1 MIYLAIFGNI
11 NENLSN
17 LEVKT
22 LEILLLN
29 HNITLD
35 VMTEK
40 LQVSKR
46 TDSRIFKN
54 LQEKNIIK
62 RIGSNKTGYWKILK

>member
-29 HNITLD
+29 PNTTLD

>member
-1 MIYLAIFGNI
+1 L
-11 NENLSN
+11 LDP
-17 LEVKT
+17 KT
-22 LEILLLN
+22 
-29 HNITLD
+29 TLD

-46 TDSRIFKN
+46 TVSRIFKN
-54 LQEKNIIK
+54 LQEKNIIE